1 MMLHHRAVATWLCV
15 CCLALAGGGPAG
27 AASQDLPAR
36 MLENARGHLRDK
48 RYADGVKALEQ
59 VVAQNPDT
67 AVAADALLE
76 LANYQFDIAR
86 DLAAAGAAAE
96 TLTSTYRQFA
106 SAAAMGWVMKGRILL
121 VQSRQPQQ
129 MTTALSN
136 FGSVAAI
143 YPKSAAVP
151 MAGYYAGETL
161 RITGASKAAIDRLRA
176 VVSDYPTSPWAARSL
191 LSAAICQVAEGQ
203 HLAAM
208 GTLQRVRLQ
217 FAGTPEAETALHL
230 NDQLY
235 RLYVRP
241 AAQQS
246 AYEFSERLIPRG
258 QAKLEDVEGLRVDA
272 AGNVFVVAGNRL
284 LGYDGQGGL
293 RPAPAS
299 NAPTGLFLDQS
310 GLVVAIQKGALN
322 RDGTALALKVPKPD
336 GTPRILEEVAAGA
349 TWSTGEYIVADPSGV
364 LKFSRDASPL
374 GALAAVRA
382 SKVVVNSLDEIAA
395 LDREGAVVV
404 LDRDGKTVRS
414 LAKKT
419 ASYELKRPVDLA
431 FDAFGH
437 LLVLDR
443 GQSSV
448 FVFNRKGT
456 LVTTFTLAEKAPGA
470 FRRAT
475 AMAVDDAG
483 RLYIHDDGAKRILIY
498 Q

>member
-1 MMLHHRAVATWLCV
+1 MTQYPRAVVTWLCL
-15 CCLALAGGGPAG
+15 CCLALAGGSPAG
-27 AASQDLPAR
+27 ARAQDLPTR
-36 MLENARGHLRDK
+36 MLENARGNLRDK

-59 VVAQNPDT
+59 VVAQNPNT

-76 LANYQFDIAR
+76 LATYHFDLSPDR
-86 DLAAAGAAAE
+86 AAAQAAAE
-96 TLTSTYRQFA
+96 TLTSTYRQFTN
-106 SAAAMGWVMKGRILL
+106 AAAMGWVMKGRILL

-136 FGSVAAI
+136 FGSVTTI
-143 YPKSAAVP
+143 YPRSAAVP

-161 RITGASKAAIDRLRA
+161 RITGATKAAIERLRT
-176 VVSDYPTSPWAARSL
+176 VVSDYPTSPWAARALVSTAL
-191 LSAAICQVAEGQ
+191 CQVVEGQ

-208 GTLQRVRLQ
+208 DTLQRVRGR
-217 FAGTPEAETALHL
+217 FGGTPEAETALHL

-246 AYEFSERLIPRG
+246 PYEFSERLIPRG
-258 QAKLEDVEGLRVDA
+258 QARLEDVEGLRVDP

-293 RPAPAS
+293 RPAPATT
-299 NAPTGLFLDQS
+299 APTGLFLDYTGS
-310 GLVVAIQKGALN
+310 IVAIQKGALN
-322 RDGTALALKVPKPD
+322 REGNSLALKVPKPD
-336 GTPRILEEVAAGA
+336 GTPRILEDVAAGA
-349 TWSTGEYIVADPSGV
+349 TWSTGEYIVADQSGM
-364 LKFSRDASPL
+364 LKFSRNASPL
-374 GALAAVRA
+374 GALAPVRA
-382 SKVVVNSLDEIAA
+382 SKVAVNSLDETAA
-395 LDREGAVVV
+395 IDREGAVVV
-404 LDRDGKTVRS
+404 LDRDGKAVRT
-414 LAKKT
+414 LPKKT
-419 ASYELKRPVDLA
+419 AAYELKRPVDLA

-448 FVFNRKGT
+448 FVFNRKGAM
-456 LVTTFTLAEKAPGA
+456 VTTFTLAEKAPGA

-475 AMAVDDAG
+475 AMAVDNAG
-483 RLYIHDDGAKRILIY
+483 RLYIHDDGAKRIQIY